1 MRTDRA
7 KERSVRMRK
16 RTTPARKTNRQ
27 ILQKAARDR
36 QILQKAARD
45 LQILRK
51 AARDLQ
57 ILRKAARSR
66 QRILLTRTRAT
77 PQSMRKRSRRKD

>member
-16 RTTPARKTNRQ
+16 RTTPARKTN
-27 ILQKAARDR
+27 R